1 MKRII
6 KSGTRVF
13 YTYECMHVDTSSDYQ
28 PCWWRLLCNLK
39 DWNPQ
44 TEERNPWISSCLK
57 MPQAFVWKWYVQMNF
72 PCWWVDSMLLLANQM
87 SQDLKTTSNRKKI
100 RNIHTHTRLCINLR
114 LKEKE
119 KKERI
124 LRVPLTSGAFP
135 LIPRLM
141 SPKLPFSFKYWLK
154 RLHFLAKLDIW
165 SGDLQ
170 EFCAKFAMDDEN
182 IQQMGCC

>member
-1 MKRII
+1 MYFIMFEDAT
-6 KSGTRVF
+6 GF
-13 YTYECMHVDTSSDYQ
+13 
-28 PCWWRLLCNLK
+28 
-39 DWNPQ
+39 
-44 TEERNPWISSCLK
+44 CLK
-57 MPQAFVWKWYVQMNF
+57 VICSDEF
-72 PCWWVDSMLLLANQM
+72 SMLVSRFNVVAGKSDVSGPKNNIKQ
-87 SQDLKTTSNRKKI
+87 KKDKKHT
-100 RNIHTHTRLCINLR
+100 HTHTRLCINLR